1 MTKTPQLQ
9 LLMVQPPMV
18 ILAPPSI
25 DMVPAVLLL
34 PVTGIWRTV
43 TNVEFTSV
51 KNVDRPKIQD
61 QYLSGVIRRNE
72 VSIKEP
78 LTGSVD
84 V

>member
-1 MTKTPQLQ
+1 MTKTPELQ